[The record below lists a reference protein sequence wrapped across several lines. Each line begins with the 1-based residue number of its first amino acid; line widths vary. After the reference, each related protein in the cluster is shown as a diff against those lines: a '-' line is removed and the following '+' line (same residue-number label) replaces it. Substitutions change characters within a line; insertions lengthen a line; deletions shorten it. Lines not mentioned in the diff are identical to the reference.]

1 MEGSDAR
8 RGEGGLNAPIAR
20 AIGRPRT
27 VVVGA
32 GLAGLAVARELA
44 SRGVSVTVLDVNPE
58 VGGLARTFRYGGWS
72 FDVGPHRLRPD
83 GEGVRRI
90 VTDALGGNALSA
102 PDQPGFHAFGRTHPL
117 PLRGSALRA
126 LPVRAMLHGAWDL
139 VRRERVKDDSYE
151 SEIVSA
157 YGRTLYER
165 LFRPASERFLG
176 TPAERLDGEWARA
189 GLANAQREASG
200 GAIYPRLGMGVL
212 AERLAD
218 DTIARGGRILLEHE
232 VTGVEVAGNRVV
244 SVEANGER
252 FGADAFVWTA
262 PVTLALRLLG
272 ALATGLHYVSTVL
285 FNVALREPSTLG
297 HPWVCYADER
307 FMRVSDPTAFSPD
320 AAPEGRGAL
329 CVECNCRK
337 GDALWD
343 DPSKFVPSI
352 LVGLALT
359 GAMRSVR
366 SVEAVCPER
375 VPDSFPIYERGY
387 REELRG
393 AMSSLVRY
401 RNLVLA
407 GRGGLFW
414 YNRMDESIAHGLR
427 VAARVEEEIGQ
438 AGGTPREA
446 ANRRGVNP

>member
-1 MEGSDAR
+1 MTVPLTRS
-8 RGEGGLNAPIAR
+8 
-20 AIGRPRT
+20 IGRPRT

-32 GLAGLAVARELA
+32 GLAGLAVARTLT
-44 SRGVSVTVLDVNPE
+44 SRGIAVTVLDRNGE
-58 VGGLARTFRYGGWS
+58 VGGLTRTFRYGGWS
-72 FDVGPHRLRPD
+72 FDVGPHRLQTRD
-83 GEGVRRI
+83 EAVRLLVTQAVGE
-90 VTDALGGNALSA
+90 DAVAA
-102 PDQPGFHAFGRTHPL
+102 PGRPGFHAFGRTHPL
-117 PLRGSALRA
+117 PLRGSVLRA

-139 VRRERVKDDSYE
+139 VRRQRIRDDSYE
-151 SEIVSA
+151 SEIVGA
-157 YGRTLYER
+157 YGRTLYEH
-165 LFRPASERFLG
+165 LFRPVSERFLG
-176 TPAERLDGEWARA
+176 TSAQRLDGEWARA

-212 AERLAD
+212 AGWLAD
-218 DTIARGGRILLEHE
+218 ETIARGGRILLEHE
-232 VTGVEVAGNRVV
+232 VTGVEVAGNRVL

-307 FMRVSDPTAFSPD
+307 FVRVSDPTAFSPR
-320 AAPEGRGAL
+320 AAPEGRGGL
-329 CVECNCRK
+329 CVECTCRK

-343 DPSKFVPSI
+343 DPSRFVPSI
-352 LVGLALT
+352 LVGLAQT

-427 VAARVEEEIGQ
+427 VAARVEEEIGR
-438 AGGTPREA
+438 AAGTPREA
-446 ANRRGVNP
+446 ATRTGVNP